1 MVSAVSFS
9 DSPLSTAEPVAL
21 IDMTSAESRF
31 AASSKLDDVRVED
44 SKNMFTTVRP
54 LSAGSF
60 FTSRSSDAEKV
71 RASAS
76 SRSTSSFVRSVIEI
90 RCRRSGPR
98 GGSSSS
104 LIRGVTSAIRAPFGE
119 EKDTV
124 DFVHLDELHLDA
136 LAAGGRKV
144 LADVVRPDRKLA
156 VAAIDEAR
164 ELHTGG
170 PAVF

>member
-1 MVSAVSFS
+1 M
-9 DSPLSTAEPVAL
+9 
-21 IDMTSAESRF
+21 
-31 AASSKLDDVRVED
+31 
-44 SKNMFTTVRP
+44 VRP
-54 LSAGSF
+54 FSAGNF

-71 RASAS
+71 RARAS

-104 LIRGVTSAIRAPFGE
+104 RISGVTSAMRSLLGFGD

-136 LAAGGRKV
+136 LAARGRKV
-144 LADVVRPDRKLA
+144 LADVVGTDRELA
-156 VAAIDEAR
+156 VAGVAGP
-164 ELHTGG
+164 GG
-170 PAVF
+170 RT